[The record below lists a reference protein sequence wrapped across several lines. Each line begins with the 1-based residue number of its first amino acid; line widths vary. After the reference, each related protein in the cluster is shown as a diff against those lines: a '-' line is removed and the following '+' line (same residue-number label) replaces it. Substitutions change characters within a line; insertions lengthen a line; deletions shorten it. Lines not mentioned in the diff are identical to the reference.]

1 MWGRGME
8 FIDRMLL
15 IFLGFCG
22 RSVRLRLPG
31 LRSVGEHV
39 VEILVV
45 GLVALLVE
53 ADKWL
58 RDALE
63 PSGSHYLVVVSPS
76 FARIGR
82 YVADTLVTGNHW
94 KTVLPEGPYDTSSS
108 RGRACPGWRKYRQG

>member
-1 MWGRGME
+1 ME

-63 PSGSHYLVVVSPS
+63 PSGSHYLAAPFHGDGVVIVPS
-76 FARIGR
+76 FYRKDLMSGR
-82 YVADTLVTGNHW
+82 
-94 KTVLPEGPYDTSSS
+94 
-108 RGRACPGWRKYRQG
+108 